1 MENNKITCVLKW
13 SNQIDDMFLED
24 LLYIENL
31 VFGGLTK
38 RIYEKKIINNIYGI
52 SLITIVYL
60 DDEPVGADI
69 MMRNDIYGHV
79 GFETIDTCVSEK
91 CRGKGIFSLITKKE
105 VAEINVKYPNA
116 IIYGFP
122 NKNSF
127 PGYVKM
133 GWVIQC
139 RLYPTP
145 FLFPY
150 LYDKENP
157 IFIDVEYAKWLNNAS
172 HKYYY
177 IKIGKKYYLVL
188 QGRKHYQMIGRIEP
202 EAALL
207 FERKKYPG
215 LIRCQSLKKR
225 FFHGNGYYG
234 SIITY
239 GKTQFVIPYW
249 KCDTFVN

>member
-1 MENNKITCVLKW
+1 MDNKFNYDDFQLAVKEYKNFIDKNNEI
-13 SNQIDDMFLED
+13 SPIPE
-24 LLYIENL
+24 
-31 VFGGLTK
+31 
-38 RIYEKKIINNIYGI
+38 KIIQIRDYASKYKYKNNC
-52 SLITIVYL
+52 
-60 DDEPVGADI
+60 A
-69 MMRNDIYGHV
+69 
-79 GFETIDTCVSEK
+79 
-91 CRGKGIFSLITKKE
+91 
-105 VAEINVKYPNA
+105 
-116 IIYGFP
+116 
-122 NKNSF
+122 
-127 PGYVKM
+127 
-133 GWVIQC
+133 
-139 RLYPTP
+139 
-145 FLFPY
+145 LF
-150 LYDKENP
+150 
-157 IFIDVEYAKWLNNAS
+157 FIDVEYAKWLNNAS

>member
-1 MENNKITCVLKW
+1 MESNEVIYVLRW
-13 SNQIDDMFLED
+13 SDQIDKRFLED
-24 LLYIENL
+24 FLYVENA
-31 VFGGLTK
+31 VFGGFS
-38 RIYEKKIINNIYGI
+38 KKLFENKYLNNIYGP
-52 SLITIVYL
+52 SLITVAYL
-60 DDEPVGADI
+60 NGKPVAADSMI
-69 MMRNDIYGHV
+69 RNDFNGIAYQSA
-79 GFETIDTCVSEK
+79 DTCVLED
-91 CRGKGIFSLITKKE
+91 CRGKGVFTQMKKREIEIIGENTTIF
-105 VAEINVKYPNA
+105 
-116 IIYGFP
+116 GFP
-122 NKNSF
+122 NGNSF
-127 PGYVKM
+127 PGFVKM

-139 RLYPTP
+139 KLYPTP

-157 IFIDVEYAKWLNNAS
+157 ILIDVEYAKWLNNAS

-239 GKTQFVIPYW
+239 GKTPFVIPYW